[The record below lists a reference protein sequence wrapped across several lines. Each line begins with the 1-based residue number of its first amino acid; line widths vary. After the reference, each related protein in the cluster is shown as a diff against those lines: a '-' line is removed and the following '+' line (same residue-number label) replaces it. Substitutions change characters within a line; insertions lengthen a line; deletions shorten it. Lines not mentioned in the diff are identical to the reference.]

1 MHCSYDLRRFRI
13 QYSIS
18 VEQPE
23 LQDLPLVTYNSNRS
37 YSTQNRGKSLGNAG
51 VQACV
56 FNGVEENL
64 VGLPNDP

>member
-1 MHCSYDLRRFRI
+1 MIYADFGFSTA
-13 QYSIS
+13 IS
-18 VEQPE
+18 VQQPE

-56 FNGVEENL
+56 FNGIEENL